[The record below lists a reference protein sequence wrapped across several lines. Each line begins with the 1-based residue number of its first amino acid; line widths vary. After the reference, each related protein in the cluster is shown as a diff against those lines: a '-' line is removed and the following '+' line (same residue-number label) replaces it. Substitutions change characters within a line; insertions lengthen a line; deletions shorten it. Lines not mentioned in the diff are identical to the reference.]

1 MSRADKIIA
10 VSGTVVIVVMI
21 VFTIIITSVSVDDYF
36 FDLSEFDFDDEWILG
51 NTVENVRE
59 RYGEFDTE
67 WTYHYQSVG
76 YRLGMGRPADM
87 DGVFPFYYYMDYDS
101 DGIVT
106 KVYVSYDPRGG

>member
-10 VSGTVVIVVMI
+10 VSGTVVIAVMI
-21 VFTIIITSVSVDDYF
+21 VFTIMITSVGFDDYDF
-36 FDLSEFDFDDEWILG
+36 ELNDFDYDDEWILG
-51 NTVENVRE
+51 NSLENVKG

-67 WTYHYQSVG
+67 LTYHQRVG
-76 YRLGMGRPADM
+76 YRLGMGRPSDI